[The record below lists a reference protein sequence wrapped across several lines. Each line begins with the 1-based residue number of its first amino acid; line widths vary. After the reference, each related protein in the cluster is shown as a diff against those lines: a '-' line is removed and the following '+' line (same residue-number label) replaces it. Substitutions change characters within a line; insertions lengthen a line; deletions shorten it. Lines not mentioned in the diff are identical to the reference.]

1 MGNIGKIKDS
11 NVFYICIET
20 IILKNETIMDRD
32 LSSSNY
38 KV

>member
-1 MGNIGKIKDS
+1 MDNIGKIKDS

-20 IILKNETIMDRD
+20 IIFKYETIMDRD
-32 LSSSNY
+32 LSGSNN